1 MWIGL
6 VNVGISDA
14 RERKAAALA
23 AERKRLARVR
33 QEREQ
38 GRRDSI
44 WQEFQVASD
53 RIPDLRSAVEAAI
66 LAAGSSGGETAEN
79 LSVLLDGRLCPE
91 APRLL
96 LELLR
101 KLPPKV
107 GVLHLAR
114 LHEIGVS
121 QVAESGRVAALISG
135 QAEPTAQVLHK
146 IQDISPDLNL
156 WRDAELVR
164 LGAKPKTL
172 AHFLAHAPLALV
184 DDLLDGD
191 PSVSPLGG
199 ERADVQENLYLL
211 ARSDPAKLTDE
222 QVEALGWREE
232 VWRRRVVADPCK
244 RVPDDAP
251 EAARIL
257 QGVADGDPRALEL
270 VVGLLEGKS
279 KQMVQHVLANPDKP
293 AGWPKAMFTDRAL
306 WPVLEE
312 LWARAGLPESGPG
325 PLADFIAWCD
335 LRAAHHELMNV
346 SAKAYEAVAPYMES
360 TATWVR
366 EEAVATEV
374 YLNLRFADPG
384 DSQPLHDAL
393 RRLSAL
399 GSNHPVIRDNIAWV
413 RRHLETDRNNRGPL
427 FNPYLELGVPHG
439 APAEEWKEAWRSLRR
454 DLRGRTEELSDVN
467 QAHDRLR
474 DIEAGVS
481 SKSDSLYVLPVHEEK
496 LFPNPRVPE
505 LVIPTAR
512 PLERRTETLTPEE
525 TERVREA
532 AMASAMRLTVR
543 ERTP

>member
-23 AERKRLARVR
+23 AERERLARVR

-53 RIPDLRSAVEAAI
+53 RLPDLKSAVEAAI

-96 LELLR
+96 LELLG
-101 KLPPKV
+101 KLPPKI
-107 GVLHLAR
+107 GILHLAR
-114 LHEIGVS
+114 LHEIGVPR
-121 QVAESGRVAALISG
+121 VAESGCVAALISG

-146 IQDISPDLNL
+146 IRDTSPNLNL
-156 WRDAELVR
+156 WRDTELVR
-164 LGAKPKTL
+164 LGAKPKNPDR
-172 AHFLAHAPLALV
+172 FLAHAPLALV

-191 PSVSPLGG
+191 PSVSPPGG
-199 ERADVQENLYLL
+199 ERTDDRENLYLL

-222 QVEALGWREE
+222 QVEALGWYEE
-232 VWRRRVVADPCK
+232 AWRRRVVADPRQ
-244 RVPDDAP
+244 RVPDEAP
-251 EAARIL
+251 ESARIL

-270 VVGLLEGKS
+270 VVGFLEGKP
-279 KQMVQHVLANPDKP
+279 KQLVQHVLANPDKP
-293 AGWPKAMFTDRAL
+293 AGWPKAMFTDQAL

-312 LWARAGLPESGPG
+312 LCGEADLPESGPG
-325 PLADFIAWCD
+325 PLTDFTVWRD
-335 LRAAHHELMNV
+335 LRAAHRELMNV
-346 SAKAYEAVAPYMES
+346 SAKTYEALAPYVES
-360 TATWVR
+360 ASTWVR

-374 YLNLRFADPG
+374 YLDLRFADPG
-384 DSQPLHDAL
+384 DSQPLRDAL

-399 GSNHPVIRDNIAWV
+399 GSEHPVIRDNITWV

-439 APAEEWKEAWRSLRR
+439 APTEEWKEAWRSLRR

-474 DIEAGVS
+474 DIETGDGS
-481 SKSDSLYVLPVHEEK
+481 SSGPPYVLPVHEEK
-496 LFPNPRVPE
+496 LFPDPRVPE

-512 PLERRTETLTPEE
+512 PLERRTEALGPEE
-525 TERVREA
+525 AERIREA
-532 AMASAMRLTVR
+532 AMTSVMRLAVQ